1 MSDSVDERIRT
12 VLDLGDSSAAV
23 KGLDAEVEKL
33 LAAFQK
39 QTELFEQK
47 KLTPQQYAD
56 ALHKVKS
63 EVSGLSSAMK
73 ELGGGGGGGVDFEAM
88 NRKLFALERGMT
100 SMVSGT
106 GLGRAGGML
115 ESGLSLLGGPAGLG
129 VMAALIAN
137 TIDQI
142 APKIK
147 LAWDNLFHQFSQ
159 EDVTAKI
166 AELKTYQTQLQ
177 SQVKALLERPVPGT
191 EDLEATRQKYL
202 GRLFNVGTLTG
213 PQGMSHGLVKA
224 LRNAPGATS
233 SELTAE
239 EKQEL
244 ELYWG
249 KLHPKEQ
256 AKKMWEQGGGLAV
269 ASQVWDELS
278 NIMAID
284 KSGQAIFDQKAK
296 EGMNKILYA
305 AVQRTVGKLMVD
317 AQKPGKEGRD
327 ALTLLK
333 DLATRFPDAF
343 KGGLAAEIDK
353 VLHLAH
359 QIQDLSEQS
368 HTAAAVVH
376 HPGATDIQREQEI
389 EAMEQGRTGSRS
401 QLEGRQ
407 RQMFERQVMQ
417 RMMEQQG
424 LKMSDP
430 NQRAMMEHQAAD
442 EWAMAMGGPH
452 TRSGQERME
461 RDMVRRQ
468 RTIELI
474 GEHPEMTFEEAE
486 AQARKETTRR
496 ERAAYPERFRGERH
510 NTPEAIRHHEA
521 LVKNQMRRGIHQ
533 PDRITTQAGLDASI
547 RGTETDR
554 GQRGL
559 EPQRESFQHVRKL
572 MDRAVAA
579 QHAGLISQEKMTQI
593 VRQLQGT
600 IDNNIM
606 PRIRRLNKEAD
617 DLARKQAKSAQNTT
631 GNP

>member
-407 RQMFERQVMQ
+407 RQMFE
-417 RMMEQQG
+417 
-424 LKMSDP
+424 
-430 NQRAMMEHQAAD
+430 
-442 EWAMAMGGPH
+442 
-452 TRSGQERME
+452 
-461 RDMVRRQ
+461 
-468 RTIELI
+468 
-474 GEHPEMTFEEAE
+474 
-486 AQARKETTRR
+486 
-496 ERAAYPERFRGERH
+496 
-510 NTPEAIRHHEA
+510 
-521 LVKNQMRRGIHQ
+521 
-533 PDRITTQAGLDASI
+533 
-547 RGTETDR
+547 
-554 GQRGL
+554 
-559 EPQRESFQHVRKL
+559 
-572 MDRAVAA
+572 
-579 QHAGLISQEKMTQI
+579 
-593 VRQLQGT
+593 
-600 IDNNIM
+600 
-606 PRIRRLNKEAD
+606 
-617 DLARKQAKSAQNTT
+617 
-631 GNP
+631 